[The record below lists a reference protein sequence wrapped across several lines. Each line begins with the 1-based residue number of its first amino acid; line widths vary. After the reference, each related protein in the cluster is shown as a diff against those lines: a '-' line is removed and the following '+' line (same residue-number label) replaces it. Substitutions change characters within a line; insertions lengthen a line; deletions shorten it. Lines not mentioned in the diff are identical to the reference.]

1 MSASER
7 REVSRERT
15 GREGRG
21 GVDVSRRPRL
31 LLPASA
37 LAPPQA
43 GITSV
48 DEPLRH
54 YRDLFEGAPL
64 AYIVTDAGGRIEE
77 ANAEA
82 IRLLG
87 LTPRFVGRKSLFD
100 YLPVKDR
107 HLFREALKQRM
118 VAYAPRRWVSRV
130 KPRNRQPVDIA
141 VSAASIMYDES
152 HVIGASWVL
161 QDISGLKKAE
171 EDLTRARDEL
181 ERRVQE
187 RTADLEASNRQKD
200 RIVEELR
207 RANEAKDEF
216 LGLLSHELRTS
227 MMLIYGGIKAVRRM
241 SGRINEQEAVSLLEN
256 VEQETDTMYRMIEDL
271 LNLARLELGEQ
282 LTTEPVL
289 VQHVIRRFARSF
301 GESRPEREIVVDVS
315 DELAPALAE
324 STYVEQVLRNLVSNV
339 EKYAPPE
346 SPIELR
352 AAMNGGAEI
361 IISVLDRGPG
371 IPEEE
376 RDAVFER
383 FYRSSQIPKRVRGM
397 GMGLTVCRRLVEAQR
412 GRIWLAPRE
421 EGGLEVSFTLPVAR
435 DGSGN

>member
-1 MSASER
+1 
-7 REVSRERT
+7 
-15 GREGRG
+15 
-21 GVDVSRRPRL
+21 
-31 LLPASA
+31 
-37 LAPPQA
+37 
-43 GITSV
+43 
-48 DEPLRH
+48 
-54 YRDLFEGAPL
+54 
-64 AYIVTDAGGRIEE
+64 
-77 ANAEA
+77 
-82 IRLLG
+82 
-87 LTPRFVGRKSLFD
+87 
-100 YLPVKDR
+100 
-107 HLFREALKQRM
+107 
-118 VAYAPRRWVSRV
+118 
-130 KPRNRQPVDIA
+130 
-141 VSAASIMYDES
+141 MYDES

-241 SGRINEQEAVSLLEN
+241 SGRINEQETVSLLED
-256 VEQETDTMYRMIEDL
+256 VEQETDTVYRMIEDL

-282 LTTEPVL
+282 
-289 VQHVIRRFARSF
+289 RRFARSF

-315 DELAPALAE
+315 DELAAALAE
-324 STYVEQVLRNLVSNV
+324 PTYVEQVLRNLVSNV